1 MSQAGAVVQSTLI
14 VLEPS
19 DPENADAPAGP
30 PAPTPPPRDLKW
42 WLSWAFEFF
51 SAGLATLDVVADA
64 LVAAQFHKEGRTGW
78 FWAVVL
84 IMFNSSIL
92 FAIVSVET
100 GIKAGNLFGAPGSR
114 MVDWKRKVMY
124 PPMILVGQLLPVVNW
139 VCETWFPKEDLS
151 LMRTHPE
158 PEQGTR
164 IGDVGAGLSVSVEST
179 AEHAQLYQILA
190 WVQRRYCSHG
200 LFIVET
206 AVESIPQ
213 SLVQLLAIT
222 TAGDRVSAVQ
232 VVSLA
237 LSVSSIVS
245 KAYTVSIGFDL
256 RACVFKFTLAS
267 YDVFAL
273 FYTFTALA
281 NGVGSWNVW
290 FLGEAGKGV
299 STMTMVWAWK
309 TAIFTAL
316 FVLASLV
323 TGALLARVVLVDFA
337 RTWFNL
343 KTLPRNVLGLS
354 NPRSFKG
361 VYQTFG
367 WLAFGFALW
376 LLLLVPA
383 LVAAEGIKLS
393 GIVAVLLLWEP
404 VWPVSDFVAS
414 AFMFVGS
421 AAHGSEERLERAKY
435 VNAYVSEVLWWRY
448 EREKRAD
455 LPTKRRHQL
464 VSRARKV
471 RRLCRQKDT
480 TWSDLRRVF
489 RHMHVEAIVQG
500 LEQMFTEGKTWHIW
514 VQTVAWIPAAV
525 VLALGSS
532 FWLLFPLISLA
543 TNYEQSALSLFC
555 LSGLGVCLAVAL
567 FLTPHMIRHVGV
579 LDVTTL
585 NHFGRIEMVEVGGRH
600 CHKAVAR
607 HMQLM
612 YWARWDDVLIWAMRP
627 RLPVDT
633 CYLIA
638 QFLVSSDLNV
648 EGLSLAECQS
658 IKDTSR
664 ASQGRL
670 TAFSSALA
678 P

>member
-245 KAYTVSIGFDL
+245 KAYTCSIALDMGASL
-256 RACVFKFTLAS
+256 FKFTLIS

-281 NGVGSWNVW
+281 DGAGSVGVWYLNGTEVSLLTAVW
-290 FLGEAGKGV
+290 V
-299 STMTMVWAWK
+299 WK
-309 TAIFTAL
+309 TAI
-316 FVLASLV
+316 
-323 TGALLARVVLVDFA
+323 LLALVFLATAVSGCVGLLQLRSECKVDPRHCCAMVGVPIFAAFLYVLV
-337 RTWFNL
+337 
-343 KTLPRNVLGLS
+343 
-354 NPRSFKG
+354 
-361 VYQTFG
+361 
-367 WLAFGFALW
+367 
-376 LLLLVPA
+376 LVPA
-383 LVAAEGIKLS
+383 LVAAEGLKL
-393 GIVAVLLLWEP
+393 GVLVLLLFVLEP
-404 VWPVSDFVAS
+404 EGRVSGYATCAFTFVRSAEYGSAEQVDRALFVNRFVAES
-414 AFMFVGS
+414 SLACHARVLARKGAVVTAEQAAVMQRLREIRDLCCSTDATIQGLAWALLSQSKTQNCCDGAASWYRSLPRDAKVVVAAWLPAAAAWAIGS
-421 AAHGSEERLERAKY
+421 AL
-435 VNAYVSEVLWWRY
+435 
-448 EREKRAD
+448 
-455 LPTKRRHQL
+455 
-464 VSRARKV
+464 
-471 RRLCRQKDT
+471 
-480 TWSDLRRVF
+480 
-489 RHMHVEAIVQG
+489 
-500 LEQMFTEGKTWHIW
+500 
-514 VQTVAWIPAAV
+514 
-525 VLALGSS
+525 
-532 FWLLFPLISLA
+532 WLLFPFVSIA
-543 TNYEQSALSLFC
+543 THREQSALSLFC

-567 FLTPHMIRHVGV
+567 FLTPHMIRYISI
-579 LDVTTL
+579 LEVTTL
-585 NHFGRIEMVEVGGRH
+585 SYFPPSALTVFHRTDSIDREF
-600 CHKAVAR
+600 AR
-607 HMQLM
+607 GMQLV
-612 YWARWDDVLIWAMRP
+612 YWARWDVVLVWALSE
-627 RLPVDT
+627 RLPVDA
-633 CYLIA
+633 CDLIS
-638 QFLVSSDLNV
+638 QFLAIGDLNTT
-648 EGLSLAECQS
+648 GLSVAECE
-658 IKDTSR
+658 KMR
-664 ASQGRL
+664 AVARVKHAGLRNKRL
-670 TAFSSALA
+670 VVTIPAGTRA